1 LKMSDSTLYSVREA
15 VLPPLPELLSPAG
28 SPEALEAAVL
38 AGADAVYLGAPS
50 FNARIHAH
58 NFGESELASGI
69 AFAHRYGVRVY
80 VTLNTLIFDREL
92 PDLLRVAESVAKSG
106 ADGLIVA
113 DMGAAALVHKA
124 IPSLPLHASTQASG
138 HGQGMG
144 QLLSNYGFSRFV
156 MARESSREDIRS
168 AVLHS
173 GMEVEVF
180 VHGALCV
187 CHSGQCLFSS
197 IVGGRSGNRGECA
210 QPCRL
215 PYSAAGKSDGEG
227 YPLSLKDLSLARHI
241 PALIEDG
248 VASLKIEGRMKHPDY
263 VRTVTSVFRRLLDE
277 RRGATDDE
285 MRLLSDTFS
294 RGGFTDGYYTKK
306 VGNAML
312 GVRSDADKQRTLE
325 VKTAP
330 VAPVTLPVGMQATI
344 KAGCPLSLAVT
355 APLWRWRAFSDPTPA
370 TVTVAAVGMC
380 PEVARTAPLHEAGVR
395 QQLTKTGGT
404 PYRVGDFGLSLDEGL
419 MVPVSALNQLR
430 REALSALEE
439 EQARLRAPFRLPSDP
454 SVDAEA
460 LLQHPDLLPIGTR
473 QDRRTATFEHPEQIT
488 SAAADFFS
496 IVYLPLHRFVARPTD
511 HAADY
516 GVIMPPVIPDNE
528 AEEVQTALINAFMKG
543 AGHIL
548 VTNQGQLPLIQNA
561 FAASG
566 LRKPP
571 LLHGDWRL
579 NVTNSATVA
588 FLESVG
594 LLDTILSPELTLP
607 RIRDVKGDV
616 SAIVYGRL
624 PLMLLEKCV
633 MQSLM
638 AGKKAPDRSVCSL
651 CAGGSSALKDRMGVV
666 FPLLRLDDT
675 SHRNILLNSRP
686 LSMTDRA
693 AELAQFRVT
702 AQHFLFT
709 TESKDEV
716 DAVIDAAKND
726 RPLSA
731 EVRRISKK

>member
-1 LKMSDSTLYSVREA
+1 MSDPTLHSVREA

-28 SPEALEAAVL
+28 SPEALEAAVS
-38 AGADAVYLGAPS
+38 AGADAVYLGAPA

-58 NFGESELASGI
+58 NFGERELAEGI
-69 AFAHRYGVRVY
+69 VHAHRHGVRVY
-80 VTLNTLIFDREL
+80 VTLNTVIFDREL
-92 PDLLRVAESVAKSG
+92 PDLLRVAESVAVAG

-113 DMGAAALVHKA
+113 DMGAAALIHKA
-124 IPSLPLHASTQASG
+124 MPALPLHASTQASG

-144 QLLSNYGFSRFV
+144 QVLSSYGFSRFV

-168 AVLHS
+168 AVMHS

-215 PYSAAGKSDGEG
+215 PYGSAAGGEG

-241 PALIEDG
+241 PSLIEDG

-277 RRGATDDE
+277 RRGATDEE

-306 VGNAML
+306 IGNAML
-312 GVRSDADKQRTLE
+312 GVRSEADKQKTQE
-325 VKTAP
+325 VKSTPAAT
-330 VAPVTLPVGMQATI
+330 VALPLGMQATVL
-344 KAGCPLSLAVT
+344 ADRPLSLSVT
-355 APLWRWRAFSDPTPA
+355 APLWRWRAPSDPTPA
-370 TVTVAAVGMC
+370 TVTVAAVGMK
-380 PEVARTAPLHEAGVR
+380 PELARTAPLSEAAVR
-395 QQLTKTGGT
+395 QQLSKTGGT
-404 PYRVGDFGLSLDEGL
+404 PYRVSHLGLSLDEGL

-430 REALSALEE
+430 REALTALED
-439 EQARLRAPFRLPSDP
+439 EQTRLRAPFRLPTDP
-454 SVDAEA
+454 PVNADA
-460 LLQHPDLLPIGTR
+460 LLDNPEVSPVGVR
-473 QDRRTATFEHPEQIT
+473 QDRRTATFDRAEQIT
-488 SAAADFFS
+488 PAAADFFS
-496 IVYLPLHRFVARPTD
+496 IVYLPLHGYTARPAGC
-511 HAADY
+511 AAEF
-516 GVIMPPVIPDNE
+516 GVLMPPVIPDSE
-528 AEEVQTALINAFMKG
+528 AEGVEAALTDALKRG
-543 AGHIL
+543 AGHVL
-548 VTNQGQLPLIQNA
+548 VTNLGQLPLIRKTVA
-561 FAASG
+561 VSG

-588 FLESVG
+588 FLESAG
-594 LLDTILSPELTLP
+594 LLDAILSPELTLP

-616 SAIVYGRL
+616 SAVVYGRL

-633 MQSLM
+633 MQSLQ
-638 AGKKAPDRSVCSL
+638 AGKKVPDRSACTL
-651 CAGGSSALKDRMGVV
+651 CAGGVAALRDRMGVV
-666 FPLLRLDDT
+666 FPLLRLDHT
-675 SHRNILLNSRP
+675 NHRNVLLNSRP

-693 AELAQFRVT
+693 AELTQFRVT

-709 TESKDEV
+709 TESAREVDEV
-716 DAVIDAAKND
+716 IEAALCG